1 MPAPAAGS
9 TRRPR
14 PGDNT
19 LGHRMASASGEG
31 PDRTTRTGAPVQPRS
46 LLASVDGLVHDAH
59 LREKLGDLG
68 AAFSLAFGS
77 WMEPIAAAMQG
88 MVPTDRS
95 QAAARSTAELAR
107 LTGAFARDAALALSD
122 AEADGADSGTVEGY
136 ASLAARIDD
145 SFRTFSSSP
154 DFERARR
161 HAAAAMLAWLEHDPT
176 AASAVARALESPPA
190 PARPHPAAWIST
202 DSEVVLRDGNA
213 TLVRFPCTRTT
224 RVSVLVIAG
233 FTASAHLF
241 DLDLDHSVAR
251 TLAQHGVDTWL
262 LDWGHADE
270 TDRVRTVANQID
282 RIDRALDVVRAAA
295 NGRRPALAGHFHGGV
310 LALLHGIRYPG
321 KACALVT
328 LSTPVEFASAGD
340 AFADWLR
347 ACDGERLADIF
358 GNIPGALVAT
368 LLAAASPMRWCGG
381 GFFTLLDGVDSAAG
395 AARVARFEHARRF
408 PPGFPGET
416 FRGLYRSFY
425 RDNAFITTG
434 GVEIDGRRY
443 DLAGLAMPVLNVIAR
458 DDRIVPPG
466 ASAPLAALLEASPGS
481 SREHYGGH
489 FDLFTD
495 RSVHTELLPDV
506 AAWLTER
513 SSGY

>member
-1 MPAPAAGS
+1 
-9 TRRPR
+9 
-14 PGDNT
+14 
-19 LGHRMASASGEG
+19 MASASGEG
-31 PDRTTRTGAPVQPRS
+31 PDRTTPTGAPVQPRA

-59 LREKLGDLG
+59 LREKFGDLG
-68 AAFSLAFGS
+68 AAFSFALGS

-95 QAAARSTAELAR
+95 QAAARSTTELAR
-107 LTGAFARDAALALSD
+107 LTGAFAREAALALS
-122 AEADGADSGTVEGY
+122 EADGADSGTVEAY

-154 DFERARR
+154 DFDRARR
-161 HAAAAMLAWLEHDPT
+161 RAAAAMLDWLEHDPT

-213 TLVRFPCTRTT
+213 TLVRFPCAETT
-224 RVSVLVIAG
+224 CVSVLVIAG
-233 FTASAHLF
+233 FTTSAHIF
-241 DLDLDHSVAR
+241 DLDPDHSVAR
-251 TLAQHGVDTWL
+251 TLAQHGIDTWL
-262 LDWGHADE
+262 LDWGHAGE
-270 TDRVRTVANQID
+270 TDRMRTVANQID
-282 RIDRALDVVRAAA
+282 RIDRALDVVRATA

-328 LSTPVEFASAGD
+328 LSTPVEFTSAGD

-358 GNIPGALVAT
+358 GNVPGALVAT

-416 FRGLYRSFY
+416 FRGLYRAFY
-425 RDNAFITTG
+425 RDNAFTTG
-434 GVEIDGRRY
+434 GGTVIDGHRY
-443 DLAGLAMPVLNVIAR
+443 DLCDIATPVLNVIAR

-466 ASAPLAALLEASPGS
+466 ASAPLVGMLETAPGS
-481 SREHYGGH
+481 TLAHQGGH

-495 RSVHTELLPDV
+495 RRARTELLPDV
-506 AAWLTER
+506 AARLIDR